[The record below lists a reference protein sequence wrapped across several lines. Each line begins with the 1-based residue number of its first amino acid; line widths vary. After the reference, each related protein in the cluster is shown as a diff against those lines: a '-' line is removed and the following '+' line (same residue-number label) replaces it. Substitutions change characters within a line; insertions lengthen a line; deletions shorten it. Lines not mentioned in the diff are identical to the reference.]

1 VVVPA
6 IVNNFLVQFRCKSS
20 IIVTINL
27 SFVLSNF
34 KIKILTEGDYLHL
47 HDILN
52 KPQKIAITMHK
63 SPDGDAVGSAL
74 GLFHYLKLIGQQD
87 VTIVAP
93 DPYPNFLNWLP
104 GSDEIMVYT
113 EQEEEAKSA
122 LKKAEYI
129 FSLDYNNLKRTGDL
143 TDILVDSDACFIMVD
158 HHQEPDEF
166 AEFVL
171 SKTSA
176 SSTAELIYELIKNLE
191 FDQKLTLNSA
201 QALYTGIL
209 TDTGGFRFNSTSAI
223 THRIAA
229 EFIELGLKPHV
240 VYDRVFDQNKLSKLR
255 LMGYVLNDKLKVVE
269 ENAAYFALSQDELR
283 AYDYQKGDT
292 EGLVN
297 YGLSIKGVVFS
308 TFMRESREGF
318 IKISFR
324 SKGDFDVNKFA
335 REHFEGGGHIN
346 AAGGKS
352 DLSLQE
358 TIDKLE
364 ALIKEVKLELSQ
376 NA

>member
-1 VVVPA
+1 M
-6 IVNNFLVQFRCKSS
+6 
-20 IIVTINL
+20 
-27 SFVLSNF
+27 
-34 KIKILTEGDYLHL
+34 TEGDYLHL

-122 LKKAEYI
+122 LKRAEYI
-129 FSLDYNNLKRTGDL
+129 FSLDYNNLNRTGDL

-308 TFMRESREGF
+308 TFMRESSEGF

>member
-1 VVVPA
+1 M
-6 IVNNFLVQFRCKSS
+6 
-20 IIVTINL
+20 
-27 SFVLSNF
+27 
-34 KIKILTEGDYLHL
+34 TEGDYLHL

-74 GLFHYLKLIGQQD
+74 GLFHYLKLIGQQE

-143 TDILVDSDACFIMVD
+143 TEILEDSDACFIMVD

-209 TDTGGFRFNSTSAI
+209 TDTGGFRFNSTSAK

-229 EFIELGLKPHV
+229 EFIDIGLKPHV
-240 VYDRVFDQNKLSKLR
+240 VYDRVFDQNKLSKLK
-255 LMGYVLNDKLKVVE
+255 LMGYVLNDKLKLVE
-269 ENAAYFALSQDELR
+269 ENAAYFALSQDELN

-308 TFMRESREGF
+308 TFMRESSEGF
-318 IKISFR
+318 IKLSFR